1 MNHVVFGLE
10 ADLSW
15 TGINGSVTLPTLC
28 SAGGGSA
35 CFTNMQWLNT
45 DRARLGITW
54 NQFLVYVTGGLAGAS
69 IRDGQ
74 QSCATPIAG
83 ASCGTQTEW
92 AGTIGGG
99 VEAYVAPKWSVKVEY
114 LYADFGTKQSYT
126 VVIPVNVSEKVNIL
140 RAGINYHF

>member
-114 LYADFGTKQSYT
+114 LYADFGTKQSYI
-126 VVIPVNVSEKVNIL
+126 VFIPVNVSEKVNIL
-140 RAGINYHF
+140 RVGINYHF